1 MLAALALV
9 ARHDPRPR
17 VADAAAAAVVGCAE
31 AHYGGWSAAVW
42 DSVLRRAL
50 SYIVDLPYPPSAD
63 EDGSTPAARR
73 VVSNTYNRLFLL
85 ALSTE
90 CYWVCAYTR
99 KTRPSARFSACSW
112 KLFADACTQ
121 ALFMNATPRLW
132 AGTSDNVQ

>member
-85 ALSTE
+85 ALSRVLLGVRIHAQDKTFCPFFCLLLE
-90 CYWVCAYTR
+90 VVCRCLHTGAIYER
-99 KTRPSARFSACSW
+99 H
-112 KLFADACTQ
+112 
-121 ALFMNATPRLW
+121 
-132 AGTSDNVQ
+132 TSSMGRHQ